1 MEWDGERLTMSVPE
15 AAKVLG
21 LSRGSAFEAV
31 RRGEI
36 PVLRIGRRLLVSRKR
51 LQEIIEGRDGQ

>member
-31 RRGEI
+31 R
-36 PVLRIGRRLLVSRKR
+36 LAYRKTFAR
-51 LQEIIEGRDGQ
+51 QS

>member
-31 RRGEI
+31 RRGGI